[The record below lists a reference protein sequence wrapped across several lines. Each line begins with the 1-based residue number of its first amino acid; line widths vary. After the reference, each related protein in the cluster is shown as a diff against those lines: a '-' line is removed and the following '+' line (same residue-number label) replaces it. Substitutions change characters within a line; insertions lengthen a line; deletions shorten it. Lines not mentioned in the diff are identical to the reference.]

1 MSVESLVGLL
11 NYFSKAS
18 FYKYVVYS
26 KKMLHLKALF
36 FTVLLPATV
45 WAVDYSKL
53 DHLQYELLADYQK
66 TIEIAGAPRDIRQS
80 LKNKEDKKVLKSII
94 AIEDFF
100 TKYDQYNMLKI
111 DLFMSNALVDV
122 RAKYLQTK
130 SYIDK
135 KSQKRLKNSLTSIE
149 TSFHGYGVKKINF
162 GKANDF
168 ERVVA
173 GRDFF
178 IEIGKF
184 SNLLKEAL
192 GGEVNRIWGVELLPF
207 IDNGKEFLP
216 LTSDF
221 LKLLYSSYFQ
231 TKKNKPNQAPII
243 DSLRNISQHI
253 AKNRLT
259 RTKWFG
265 LENMGS
271 MPLDG
276 KTINVF
282 AFMHAN
288 SYFDTS
294 VQGTLKLDGLSSIG
308 NVDVVFPEFLAKRM
322 VKSDH
327 IITVGHGDTMA
338 KTKNLIQTKQLNKF
352 FVAPEGLT
360 PVGFYEMRPLVDV
373 FTESMYA
380 MIESGLKINLY
391 PVSFPEN
398 FRFMNDYRR
407 PVEGDLLAYG
417 IIHPHLD
424 TQDLVQLLNV
434 TKNKQAAAQLIRWIW
449 FSDLNND
456 TDHDMG
462 MPKPTQMKV
471 WFDAMVWG
479 NL

>member
-1 MSVESLVGLL
+1 M
-11 NYFSKAS
+11 
-18 FYKYVVYS
+18 
-26 KKMLHLKALF
+26 MLQKALF
-36 FTVLLPATV
+36 LAFLLPTTV
-45 WAVDYSKL
+45 WAVDYLKL
-53 DHLQYELLADYQK
+53 DHLQTELLADYQK
-66 TIEIAGAPRDIRQS
+66 TLEIAGAPRDIRQS
-80 LKNKEDKKVLKSII
+80 LKNKEDKKVQKSIL

-100 TKYDQYNMLKI
+100 AKYDQYNMLKI
-111 DLFMSNALVDV
+111 DLFMSNALGDV
-122 RAKYLQTK
+122 RAMYLQKK
-130 SYIDK
+130 SYLDK
-135 KSQKRLKNSLTSIE
+135 KSHRKLEKSLTNIE

-178 IEIGKF
+178 IEIGNF

-192 GGEVNRIWGVELLPF
+192 GGAANRIWGVELLPF

-253 AKNRLT
+253 AKNRHT

-265 LENMGS
+265 LENMGP

-276 KTINVF
+276 ETINVF

-308 NVDVVFPEFLAKRM
+308 NVDVAFPGFLAKRM

-327 IITVGHGDTMA
+327 IITVGHGDTMG

-360 PVGFYEMRPLVDV
+360 PIGFYEMRPLVDI

-434 TKNKQAAAQLIRWIW
+434 TKNKQAVAQLIRWIW

-456 TDHDMG
+456 ADHDMG
-462 MPKPTQMKV
+462 MPKPTQMKE